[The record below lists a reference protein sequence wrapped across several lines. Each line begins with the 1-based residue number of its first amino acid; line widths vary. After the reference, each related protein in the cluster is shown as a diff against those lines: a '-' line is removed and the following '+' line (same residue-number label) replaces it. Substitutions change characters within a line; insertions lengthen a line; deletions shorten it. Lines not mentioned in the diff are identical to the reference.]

1 MLKLCNALIT
11 FRKTIFISCALCCVA
26 ITTFGIVPQ
35 VNDHQQLISKRTKL
49 INTLEEQRSF
59 SPIHKAIVSESAQIF
74 PQGTPAVTQD
84 QRPPADI
91 SELLSIIEQT
101 ATGAELE
108 LVNVT
113 PYPDSFARTGATFKV
128 GCEVRGDYTAL
139 QKFLINLGAMPTLQS
154 IDEMTTGADPHG
166 IHCSL
171 QLRFAVNG

>member
-1 MLKLCNALIT
+1 MRKLCNTLIT
-11 FRKTIFISCALCCVA
+11 FRKIIFISCVLFSIA
-26 ITTFGIVPQ
+26 IVTFGIFPQ
-35 VNDHQQLISKRTKL
+35 LNDHHQLIAKHAQLTAA
-49 INTLEEQRSF
+49 LEEQQLF
-59 SPIHKAIVSESAQIF
+59 SPVHKAILSESAVIF
-74 PQGTPAVTQD
+74 PQGTPAVTQE
-84 QRPPADI
+84 QRPPTDI

-101 ATGAELE
+101 AADAELE

-113 PYPDSFARTGATFKV
+113 PYPDSFARTGTTFKV
-128 GCEVRGDYTAL
+128 GCAVRGDYTAL